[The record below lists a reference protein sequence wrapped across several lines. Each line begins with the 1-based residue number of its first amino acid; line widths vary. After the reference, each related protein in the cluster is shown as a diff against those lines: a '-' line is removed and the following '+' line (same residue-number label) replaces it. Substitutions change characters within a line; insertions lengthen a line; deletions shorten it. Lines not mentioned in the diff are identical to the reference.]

1 MTDERALTRASAEPA
16 PTGDSGGVQGDP
28 GGPGPAP
35 QPGGVAASALRPGR
49 RVARITRQLIEE
61 VFRRG
66 TRCAHPTNVPAD
78 LRILEARLL
87 GDQPYFE
94 VLCSSREFAGG
105 EESTLDS
112 AELWTPSFHRPHS
125 E

>member
-1 MTDERALTRASAEPA
+1 MTGPGGELA
-16 PTGDSGGVQGDP
+16 PTGDSGGVQGAP
-28 GGPGPAP
+28 GESGLAP
-35 QPGGVAASALRPGR
+35 RSGGGAAPALRPGR